1 MTLYERGPELYVVAD
16 ALRAAER
23 GYGRLVVVSGP
34 VGIGKSALL
43 DHLPAVA
50 EEHGARVAHATCVP
64 LEQDFAF
71 GVVRQLL
78 EPAFTA
84 ASDEVRDRWLA
95 GPASSALLLFTD
107 DLMRPSDD
115 LDDPGSPDD
124 DRQVGG
130 VWQVVLDG
138 LVRMLGTMSAE
149 QPLLLLV
156 DDLQWADTLSL
167 RLLGHLV
174 RRMVD
179 LRVTVVATVG
189 EGDPRANRASVRDVV
204 RAATHTLWLGPLS
217 AASVAHLVRDE
228 FGEPGDEEF
237 VLACHEAAAGNPMF
251 LKAVLTGMRQ
261 SGYPPRSEV
270 AGTARSL
277 SPSHLLDRLSGRL
290 SAQPTWIKRFA
301 KAMVVLGHHGDAAL
315 ITGLAELDP
324 VGSAE
329 AVRLLSRLGLVVGE
343 DPPRFVHVVVREAVE
358 QMMTAAEVDRLHR
371 RAAVL
376 LYDSGFSSEHVAAHL
391 LAATG
396 KCEPWAI
403 EVLRASAETALNR
416 GAPEVAARYLRR
428 ALLDSPPGTAG
439 RALLLVELATV
450 EVEFDTQAAL
460 RHMSQGVPFLESSRD
475 RALAL
480 VRIPPALLATAT
492 QPMIDVLTQVAG
504 ELADPDR
511 VPAADRE
518 LALCLEAR
526 LRFTRSRHAGHLVDA
541 VDRLRRAGPELPL
554 DSRGERELASVLLF
568 AATVTGDFPAS
579 EALRLGRRLLDLEPA
594 STRTAHAAVP
604 LLITALLAAGPPE
617 EVRGWLDL
625 ALDWATRM
633 SSPSCQATIGAKYAL
648 VLARVGKPAEASVV
662 AASALEAVSRDW
674 SSPAAGPDAS
684 LALAAIEADDVLLAE
699 QILDRC
705 GGAEPRLSASWTVH
719 LLRGWLSARAG
730 DHAAAL
736 DHLMDCGRSLDL
748 MGWTNPAVL
757 PWRGWAAGLLH
768 ELGRQAEALEL
779 AEDELTRAL
788 VWGAPATVGRALR
801 IKGMITEGQAGVD
814 LLREAAAVLEDAGD
828 ALELTRV
835 SAALE
840 RRSGGSSRKGRP
852 VPVGVEPWFGAGR
865 PTSTTLTKTERRVA
879 GLAARGFTNQEIA
892 QEFGVSSR
900 AVEKHLTNS
909 YRKLGVTGRSGLPA
923 ALGDDLLED

>member
-1 MTLYERGPELYVVAD
+1 MTLYERRPELDVVAD
-16 ALRAAER
+16 ALRAAEQ

-34 VGIGKSALL
+34 VGIGKSELL
-43 DHLPAVA
+43 NHLPALA
-50 EEHGARVAHATCVP
+50 DEHGARVVHATCVP

-78 EPAFTA
+78 EPSFTA

-95 GPASSALLLFTD
+95 GPASSARLLFTA

-115 LDDPGSPDD
+115 LDDLESLDD
-124 DRQVGG
+124 DRQVAG

-138 LVRMLGTMSAE
+138 LVRMLGAMSAE

-156 DDLQWADTLSL
+156 DDLQWADTPSL
-167 RLLGHLV
+167 RLLGYLV
-174 RRMVD
+174 RRMAD
-179 LRVTVVATVG
+179 PRVTVVVTVG
-189 EGDPRANRASVRDVV
+189 DGDPRADRASVRDVV
-204 RAATHTLWLGPLS
+204 AAATHTLWLGPLS
-217 AASVAHLVRDE
+217 TASVSHMVREE

-251 LKAVLTGMRQ
+251 LRAVLMGMRH

-270 AGTARSL
+270 ADTARSL
-277 SPSHLLDRLSGRL
+277 SPSHLLDRLSGCL
-290 SAQPTWIKRFA
+290 STQPTWIKGFA
-301 KAMVVLGHHGDAAL
+301 KAMVVLGHHGDDAL
-315 ITGLAELDP
+315 ITSLAELDP
-324 VGSAE
+324 VGCAE
-329 AVRLLSRLGLVVGE
+329 AVRLLSRLGLIVGE

-403 EVLRASAETALNR
+403 EVLRGSAETALNR

-428 ALLDSPPGTAG
+428 ALLDSPPGTAD

-450 EVEFDTQAAL
+450 EAEFDIPAAL
-460 RHMSQGVPFLESSRD
+460 RHMSQGVPFLESSRE

-504 ELADPDR
+504 ELADPDQ

-526 LRFTRSRHAGHLVDA
+526 LRFTRFRHAGHLVDA
-541 VDRLRRAGPELPL
+541 VDRLRRGGPEFPL

-604 LLITALLAAGPPE
+604 LVITTLMAAGPPE

-625 ALDWATRM
+625 ALDRATRLR
-633 SSPSCQATIGAKYAL
+633 SPSCQAVIGAKYAL
-648 VLARVGKPAEASVV
+648 VLSRVGKPAEAGVV
-662 AASALEAVSRDW
+662 AATAFESASQDW
-674 SSPAAGPDAS
+674 NSPATGAE
-684 LALAAIEADDVLLAE
+684 LALAAMEAEDVLLAE
-699 QILDRC
+699 RILVRC
-705 GGAEPRLSASWTVH
+705 GHAEPRLSASWPAH
-719 LLRGWLSARAG
+719 LLRGWLAARAG
-730 DHAAAL
+730 DHAVAL
-736 DHLMDCGRSLDL
+736 DHLMDCGRSLNL
-748 MGWTNPAVL
+748 LGWTNPAVL

-768 ELGRQAEALEL
+768 VLGRQAEALEL
-779 AEDELTRAL
+779 IEDEHARAL
-788 VWGAPATVGRALR
+788 VWGAPVAIGRALR
-801 IKGMITEGQAGVD
+801 VKGMITEGQPGVD

-840 RRSGGSSRKGRP
+840 RRRGGSSRKGRSI
-852 VPVGVEPWFGAGR
+852 PVGVEPWFSAGK

-879 GLAARGFTNQEIA
+879 GRAAQGFTNQEIA

-923 ALGDDLLED
+923 ALGDDL